1 LPCRWPHRACDGNPL
16 GEVFVGTL
24 AFEKSRENYEQET
37 IGFIPNE
44 FIESFLNKNV
54 FKTNSAMVEVE
65 TIFRLFVYP

>member
-1 LPCRWPHRACDGNPL
+1 MQVAAKSLRWEPTWWSIRWYPGI
-16 GEVFVGTL
+16 ER
-24 AFEKSRENYEQET
+24 EKSRENYEQET

-65 TIFRLFVYP
+65 TIFRLFV